1 MKIQLI
7 IIIIIVA
14 IPFLLISFFLGLN
27 STIIRERNKLLIKIQ
42 TPVDLVIQK
51 YQLLTNYVIAHSQ
64 ELNNLL
70 PLLSSL
76 PEPDNIDETNFINLN
91 DNLPLVMNQLDS
103 NLPSHLKK
111 SYLQF
116 QKDYSEINSSLEYSL
131 TLTNESI
138 QNYNKFLHK
147 FPYSIISKLYHYK
160 DIENFKAE
168 FLFKTPFF
176 LFKPL
181 KYLKISQKNSI

>member
-91 DNLPLVMNQLDS
+91 DN
-103 NLPSHLKK
+103 
-111 SYLQF
+111 
-116 QKDYSEINSSLEYSL
+116 
-131 TLTNESI
+131 
-138 QNYNKFLHK
+138 
-147 FPYSIISKLYHYK
+147 
-160 DIENFKAE
+160 
-168 FLFKTPFF
+168 
-176 LFKPL
+176 
-181 KYLKISQKNSI
+181 

>member
-1 MKIQLI
+1 M
-7 IIIIIVA
+7 
-14 IPFLLISFFLGLN
+14 
-27 STIIRERNKLLIKIQ
+27 
-42 TPVDLVIQK
+42 
-51 YQLLTNYVIAHSQ
+51 LTNYVIAHSQ

-160 DIENFKAE
+160 DIENFKA
-168 FLFKTPFF
+168 
-176 LFKPL
+176 
-181 KYLKISQKNSI
+181 

>member
-103 NLPSHLKK
+103 NLPSYLNK
-111 SYLQF
+111 SYLKF

-160 DIENFKAE
+160 DIENFKA
-168 FLFKTPFF
+168 
-176 LFKPL
+176 
-181 KYLKISQKNSI
+181 

>member
-70 PLLSSL
+70 PLLSSS
-76 PEPDNIDETNFINLN
+76 T
-91 DNLPLVMNQLDS
+91 
-103 NLPSHLKK
+103 
-111 SYLQF
+111 
-116 QKDYSEINSSLEYSL
+116 
-131 TLTNESI
+131 T
-138 QNYNKFLHK
+138 
-147 FPYSIISKLYHYK
+147 
-160 DIENFKAE
+160 
-168 FLFKTPFF
+168 
-176 LFKPL
+176 
-181 KYLKISQKNSI
+181 